1 MLGTLDVNQGVTLPA
16 EELAGKFPRDDD
28 PVRPGT
34 DTSQDGRGPGE
45 EEKKKKTQ
53 TGDAGDAGA
62 GETGVRAT
70 RYRRAYLSN
79 VCVLPQARRL
89 GLGKRLM
96 HARWRWRRGGAWR
109 RCTCTW

>member
-45 EEKKKKTQ
+45 EKKKKTQ
-53 TGDAGDAGA
+53 TGDTGDAGA
-62 GETGVRAT
+62 GETGVARDAGTDARTSAT
-70 RYRRAYLSN
+70 CASSR
-79 VCVLPQARRL
+79 
-89 GLGKRLM
+89 
-96 HARWRWRRGGAWR
+96 RRGDWVSGSG
-109 RCTCTW
+109 

>member
-45 EEKKKKTQ
+45 EKKKKTQ
-53 TGDAGDAGA
+53 TGDTGDAGA

-70 RYRRAYLSN
+70 RVPTR
-79 VCVLPQARRL
+79 VPQQRVRPPA
-89 GLGKRLM
+89 
-96 HARWRWRRGGAWR
+96 GAGDWVSGSG
-109 RCTCTW
+109 